1 VKPDFTRHVSY
12 LRNKVDEIASLSDQ
26 PEQLKNVL
34 LQTCSGLLT
43 ILEEVNNGQNGSQA
57 AFTEND
63 ALQADIRHVLKALEQ
78 AQRNLQES
86 ESRYRAIVESQ
97 TELICRFKPDGT
109 LTFYNEAFRAYFSP
123 YGEVVVGQNLL
134 EIVPK
139 NTHSFTHHFTS
150 ILHPSYPVTQFEYNI
165 PTTDGKSHWQQWTGQ
180 GHFDNQGQLA
190 EIQAVGHD
198 ITDRVQAEQAAMQHT
213 RELSALHTATAVLLT
228 TLDPE
233 ALLGRILDSAI
244 SAIPAAKKGTIY
256 LVAQD
261 TGQLEMRASI
271 GYSDPRIQRIRV
283 PGSVGYVARAVRERT
298 PLLIQDLYA
307 DPANLSGQMPEGRDI
322 HSAIAAP
329 LILKNI
335 VLGAVSLESPMLAAF
350 SEGDLRLL
358 SSFAATATAA
368 IQNSRL
374 HGEVQKLAI
383 TDALTGLYNRR
394 GFFELGQREVERS
407 RRFQRPLVAIMMD
420 VDRFKF
426 INDVYGHSAGDRVLQ
441 AVAKRCGDNLRRIDI
456 LGRFGGDEFTIL
468 LPETDIYR
476 ARGVAERVRQCV
488 AATPVPADEA
498 LVEVSVSL
506 GIARATSA
514 TPDLDVLI
522 SRADAAMYLAK
533 QAGRNRVE
541 FG

>member
-1 VKPDFTRHVSY
+1 MKPDFTRHVGY
-12 LRNKVDEIASLSDQ
+12 LRKQVDEIESLSAD

-43 ILEEVNNGQNGSQA
+43 ILDEISNGQNGNHASG
-57 AFTEND
+57 ESN
-63 ALQADIRHVLKALEQ
+63 ALQADIRHVLRALEQ
-78 AQRNLQES
+78 TQRNLQES
-86 ESRYRAIVESQ
+86 ETRYRAIVESQ

-109 LTFYNEAFRAYFSP
+109 LTFCNEAFRMYFASF
-123 YGEVVVGQNLL
+123 GDVAIGQNLL
-134 EIVPK
+134 AIVPR
-139 NTHSFTHHFTS
+139 NSHSFTHHFTS
-150 ILHPSYPVTQFEYNI
+150 ILHPSFPVTQFEYNI
-165 PTTDGKSHWQQWTGQ
+165 QTADGKILWQQWTGQ
-180 GHFDNQGQLA
+180 GHFDSQGQLA

-198 ITDRVQAEQAAMQHT
+198 ITDRVQSEQAARQHT

-244 SAIPAAKKGTIY
+244 SAIPAAKKGTIF

-271 GYSDPRIQRIRV
+271 GYTDPRIQRIRV
-283 PGSVGYVARAVRERT
+283 PGCVGYVARAVRERT
-298 PLLIQDLYA
+298 PLLIQDVYA
-307 DPANLSGQMPEGRDI
+307 DPADLSGQPPEGRDVR
-322 HSAIAAP
+322 SAIAAP

-335 VLGAVSLESPMLAAF
+335 VLGAIALESPDPGAF
-350 SEGDLRLL
+350 SESDMRLL

-368 IQNSRL
+368 IHNTRL
-374 HGEVQKLAI
+374 HGEAQKLAI

-407 RRFQRPLVAIMMD
+407 RRFQRPLVAVMMD

-426 INDVYGHSAGDRVLQ
+426 INDVYGHPAGDRVLQ
-441 AVAKRCGDNLRRIDI
+441 AVAKRCADNLRRIDI

-476 ARGVAERVRQCV
+476 ARGVAERVRHCV
-488 AATPVPADEA
+488 AATPVPTGDAQ
-498 LVEVSVSL
+498 VEVSVSL